1 MSTLKPEIN
10 NQDHIQGT
18 KTAAISIVEFGDYQC
33 PHCGNA
39 HPVMKEIE
47 DTFGD
52 QIKFVFRNFP
62 LQESH
67 ELALPAAIAA
77 EAAAIQDKFWEMHDA
92 LFENQYRLSE
102 TLFDELAETI
112 GLDLEKFQKD
122 SLLKELTE
130 KIENDFESGVRS
142 GVNGTPSFYVNGTK
156 FDGGAIDLYQMLKES
171 AE

>member
-1 MSTLKPEIN
+1 MSTLKPEVN
-10 NQDHIQGT
+10 NQDHVQGT
-18 KTAAISIVEFGDYQC
+18 ESAAISIVEFGDYQC

-39 HPVMKEIE
+39 HPIMKEIE
-47 DTFGD
+47 DAFGD

-77 EAAAIQDKFWEMHDA
+77 EAAAMQGKFWEMHDA
-92 LFENQYRLSE
+92 LFENQYRLSDE
-102 TLFDELAETI
+102 LFEELAETI
-112 GLDLEKFQKD
+112 GLDLDKFQKD
-122 SLLKELTE
+122 SSLDQLKE

-156 FDGGAIDLYQMLKES
+156 FDGGATDLYQMLKES
-171 AE
+171 TE